1 MRETNG
7 QRYERREISK
17 EGRVHE
23 GVKVNERNRRNS
35 FARAVTSVAQA
46 QSNVA
51 RAHAF
56 THTHT
61 HTHTHFLAPPRNT
74 RDIIEDSSVGKCVC
88 TLSLVV

>member
-17 EGRVHE
+17 EGRLHE

-61 HTHTHFLAPPRNT
+61 HFLAPPRNT